1 MCEPIDAIA
10 ESGGKQRSP
19 FGHLKPSTQ
28 SSPGCIRAGIWRT
41 QSLDEGKQN
50 QSNSDEDE
58 VSFHGADTS
67 GCVAALH
74 QSFDA
79 ALLESCR
86 NENSNSSHE
95 KQGEYSSWDEYD
107 SNVVHE
113 STLGAELSGKKHLR
127 QQAMAEPAE
136 MIHPGTVR
144 KLPRRSSTTKTPTQ
158 KRSVFPLSST
168 VKKSGQ
174 SATPG
179 STNHRRAQHRVPLA
193 RKSGS
198 SSTQRPRSSQQQ
210 QHNATLTP
218 TRPRSGLPPNTA
230 LKASTRTQVTLETTT
245 TETDSHGTNSPV
257 TTPFRFTSFPASLPR
272 VNNLRTGSP
281 FDGNRPADSVRKRM
295 VFADVDSQVARGEE
309 AFGEASDDT
318 SMAGT
323 RRAVVNQP
331 LHLLA
336 STSRDD
342 ECTQNTSISSMSQ
355 DGHQQHMPSVAGAP
369 SVPPTV
375 LEWTDPV
382 EVDVDVS
389 FHNNDK
395 NDTITTEHEE
405 EQDNRRPDP
414 VHTKLFTEEDDIYDY
429 SDDNSTNG
437 TSPLGM
443 GRTRLNF
450 NLVLSPNRG
459 VDDGEESNEDGDHH
473 MMCNNYPATVEKPRD
488 VSSQKMRPRKNSF
501 PHADVTPLRSC
512 PDATPMGNMSGGSD
526 EVATAS
532 TTAFTPSRSGLA
544 SGTMI
549 SRLDTSEGERTPDE
563 VQIHFHVD
571 AAQCS
576 PILGI
581 PEEDEAVNR
590 HLLQPRRSMDM
601 GSKDE
606 KMSMLPPQA
615 PVHHSE
621 SDKSVSH
628 ESGASSSTSS
638 SKLRKL
644 RPMPDVSAFEIGTRS
659 VASSKHDKS
668 SDESSSGVDSRAP
681 PSPKLLCP
689 PTPVRTPAW
698 AHNDNGTTPH
708 FARANSLI
716 VTKVLATC
724 PPQVLDG
731 HSSLESSLFEEE
743 NSSISATLDYRR
755 ASLSFGTVDEE
766 MEDSASGQ
774 EKSSSTDV
782 AYPVSGI
789 ENNMPISED
798 SRRALH
804 SDSSKTGPPTQSISV
819 DSSYEQPKLKR
830 NRLSSGNSGSQK
842 TISVISFASDFEN
855 LGLLGRG
862 AFADVYKVRSK
873 IDNQMYAIKRNRL
886 RFRGKRDR
894 DMALA
899 EVRTMQKLQ
908 SVCASETG
916 TSSSTAAIRSNEKS
930 KNSYSLYLLFFF
942 RAWQEEGYFHSQT
955 ELCCRDTC
963 REMMESLRSQWPVA
977 KRRYPS
983 LSLNLPPL
991 SDTAA
996 GNDDD
1001 HVGRIVPTMTVW
1013 KICHDVLAGLS
1024 HIHSHNMVH
1033 HDIKPS
1039 NIFFVQHHRLGAMCK
1054 IGDFGM
1060 AGDVGTMEDGQEG
1073 DTIYMPLELLSSG
1086 RRHPS
1091 ADIFSLGLTL
1101 YELSS
1106 SSCIDLPSEG
1116 SRWHELRSG
1125 EHIPE
1130 LPQCRSAELGKL
1142 IQAMISPDLSNRP
1155 TADKILDGVPA
1166 VKEAGTKIDEFLRD
1180 YINDI
1185 EVFDHDQDRRESGAG
1200 ITPRNP
1206 NRNSEIDRSLNVRTP
1221 TPDAGQLLFTPEPK

>member
-1 MCEPIDAIA
+1 MCEPIEAIT
-10 ESGGKQRSP
+10 ESGGKEQSA
-19 FGHLKPSTQ
+19 FSHLKPTSQ
-28 SSPGCIRAGIWRT
+28 SSPGCARAGIWRT
-41 QSLDEGKQN
+41 QSLDEGKQSG
-50 QSNSDEDE
+50 SNSDEDE
-58 VSFHGADTS
+58 GNVHDEDTS
-67 GCVAALH
+67 GCVTALH

-79 ALLESCR
+79 ALLENCR
-86 NENSNSSHE
+86 NENSNSSSE
-95 KQGEYSSWDEYD
+95 KPGEYSSWDEYD

-127 QQAMAEPAE
+127 QQAIAEPAE
-136 MIHPGTVR
+136 MVQPGTVR

-158 KRSVFPLSST
+158 KQSIFPLSST
-168 VKKSGQ
+168 AKRSGQ
-174 SATPG
+174 CSTPG
-179 STNHRRAQHRVPLA
+179 STSNRRQQYRVPLA
-193 RKSGS
+193 RKSAPS
-198 SSTQRPRSSQQQ
+198 NQRPRSSQQF
-210 QHNATLTP
+210 NATLTP

-230 LKASTRTQVTLETTT
+230 LKASTRTQVTLETTA
-245 TETDSHGTNSPV
+245 TETDSHDTNSPA

-272 VNNLRTGSP
+272 VNNPRTGSP
-281 FDGNRPADSVRKRM
+281 FDGRRPPDSVRKRM

-309 AFGEASDDT
+309 TLGEASEDT

-323 RRAVVNQP
+323 RRAASNQP
-331 LHLLA
+331 LHLLQ
-336 STSRDD
+336 SSSRDD

-355 DGHQQHMPSVAGAP
+355 DGHQQHMPSVSGAP

-382 EVDVDVS
+382 DVDVDVS
-389 FHNNDK
+389 FNNNDK
-395 NDTITTEHEE
+395 NDTITTEHED
-405 EQDNRRPDP
+405 EQEGRRLDP
-414 VHTKLFTEEDDIYDY
+414 VHTKLFTEEDDMYDY

-437 TSPLGM
+437 SSPLGM

-450 NLVLSPNRG
+450 NLVLSPNRK
-459 VDDGEESNEDGDHH
+459 VDGEEDKNSDDDQVCQNH
-473 MMCNNYPATVEKPRD
+473 PATLEKQSA
-488 VSSQKMRPRKNSF
+488 SSSKKLRPRKNSF
-501 PHADVTPLRSC
+501 PHSDVTPLRSC

-526 EVATAS
+526 EIATAS

-544 SGTMI
+544 NGTMI

-581 PEEDEAVNR
+581 PEEDEGGNSHV
-590 HLLQPRRSMDM
+590 LQPRRSMDM
-601 GSKDE
+601 CSKDE
-606 KMSMLPPQA
+606 KMSMPPPHL
-615 PVHHSE
+615 PVHHAE

-628 ESGASSSTSS
+628 ESGASGSTSS

-659 VASSKHDKS
+659 VTSSKQDKS
-668 SDESSSGVDSRAP
+668 SDESSSGMDSRAP

-698 AHNDNGTTPH
+698 AHNDSGTTPH

-766 MEDSASGQ
+766 MEDSSSGQ
-774 EKSSSTDV
+774 EKSRSAEV
-782 AYPVSGI
+782 ANPVSGT
-789 ENNMPISED
+789 EKNATTCVDP
-798 SRRALH
+798 SRGLPLATL
-804 SDSSKTGPPTQSISV
+804 STGPPTQSITV
-819 DSSYEQPKLKR
+819 ESSFEQPKLKR
-830 NRLSSGNSGSQK
+830 NRLSSGSSGHREAV
-842 TISVISFASDFEN
+842 SVISFSSDFEN

-862 AFADVYKVRSK
+862 AFADVYKARSK
-873 IDNQMYAIKRNRL
+873 LDNQMYAIKRNRI

-916 TSSSTAAIRSNEKS
+916 SGSMVGSRSNEKS

-983 LSLNLPPL
+983 LSRNLPL
-991 SDTAA
+991 VTGILQNSH
-996 GNDDD
+996 NDDD
-1001 HVGRIVPTMTVW
+1001 HVGRLVPEMTVW
-1013 KICHDVLAGLS
+1013 KICHDVAAGLS
-1024 HIHSHNMVH
+1024 HIHSHNLVH

-1039 NIFFVQHHRLGAMCK
+1039 NIFFVPHSRLGAMCK

-1073 DTIYMPLELLSSG
+1073 DTIYMPPELLASG

-1091 ADIFSLGLTL
+1091 ADLFSLGLTL

-1106 SSCIDLPSEG
+1106 SSCVDLPSEG
-1116 SRWHELRSG
+1116 TKWHELRSG
-1125 EHIPE
+1125 QHIPE
-1130 LPQCRSAELGKL
+1130 LPPCRSSELGQL
-1142 IQAMISPDLSNRP
+1142 IQKMISPDLSKRP
-1155 TADKILDGVPA
+1155 MADKILDEVPA

-1185 EVFDHDQDRRESGAG
+1185 EEFDRDQDRRGSGVG

-1206 NRNSEIDRSLNVRTP
+1206 NRNNETDRSSNVRTP
-1221 TPDAGQLLFTPEPK
+1221 TPDTGQLLFTPEPK